1 MIRLIRLGIP
11 VLISLFVLAC
21 AHTPQE
27 ETSDVTWHPESGVRS
42 LMQDVSINISRYPD
56 GSLHTV
62 VVDGV
67 GAHQRQAVEWSVRWF
82 DPAGRQVKGISDRY
96 RRATIVPGV
105 SFNLEAV
112 APIDYASRAQIH
124 VRRSTTS

>member
-1 MIRLIRLGIP
+1 MIRLIQFGLL
-11 VLISLFVLAC
+11 VLMSAFVFGC
-21 AHTPQE
+21 AHKPQIIA
-27 ETSDVTWHPESGVRS
+27 DVTWHPETNVRGM
-42 LMQDVSINISRYPD
+42 MQDININISRYPD

-67 GAHQRQAVEWSVRWF
+67 GARQRQGIEWSIRWF
-82 DPAGRQVKGISDRY
+82 DPSGRQVSGISDRY

-105 SFNLEAV
+105 PFNLEAV
-112 APIDYASRAQIH
+112 APIDYAVKAQIH